1 MSKLL
6 FIGWDGADWQLISP
20 LLNSGRMPNLARLM
34 QNGCF
39 GNIKTLDP
47 PLSPILWTSIATG
60 KRAYDHGITH
70 FFKSDHENKKMIP
83 VSNSDRKVKAIWEI
97 LSQADKW
104 CNVVAWWP
112 SFPADQINGCMVSDV
127 FFNSE
132 RSPENGEPGTFIQG
146 HVFPDVH
153 QEILKALL
161 VSEDEISNAF
171 IKELLPSY
179 DDAKFGGSSF
189 IKSLRRILAHMI
201 SVHRVSLWLM
211 QFRPWDFHA
220 VYFETID
227 RCCHIYMQFAPPQ
240 RDKINHELYEL
251 FKDLVDSIYIWH
263 DRMLGEY
270 MSVVGDQC
278 TIMLLSDHGFKSGK
292 DRMKVMPKGFAN
304 AALMHRI
311 NGVFVVGGEG
321 VNHGNE
327 IYGLNLLDICP
338 SILFHMDVPVARD
351 MPGRVITE
359 MFKKQAPVEWIDGYE
374 NVKSPRTVQRD
385 VYSDEIGRIALQQ
398 MEELGYIEVS
408 SDFERAADANRSQH
422 IFNFS
427 CSLIEGGRHEE
438 AYVHLTNL
446 VSSYPSETKYQFA
459 LFNLSLLLGK
469 FDIAE
474 SVIDMI
480 EVSGN
485 GLFNIKG
492 LKGDLNFYKGK
503 GKVAESMYDEA
514 LMADPNNAHVL
525 LMKGRCLLRNKN
537 WIEAQKYFVRT
548 LASNEE
554 NGYAYY
560 LLALTSFRL
569 AKYSIAIGYCQ
580 EALAK
585 GFSTA
590 SAQLLLGRSAFFA
603 GEYFV
608 ASDAFEYYLQLFPEN
623 QMVRKKLV
631 EIYRDKTPDKEKYDR
646 HYAALNSLKS
656 EDIIVVTGLPRSG
669 TSMMMQML
677 EMAQIPIL
685 KDENRKPDVNNPNG
699 YFEFEK
705 VKRIGVDVSWLN
717 HATGKAVKI
726 VAPLLQHLPPHFT
739 YKVIYMHRNI
749 TEIITSQQKMI
760 ESEKGSHSGKSYNL
774 ILAESY
780 RKLEESILGKQW
792 MNGSSLLKLDYSELV
807 NGQQEELEKL
817 EDFLGIELDISKM
830 ASVADPALY
839 RNKVRIES

>member
-47 PLSPILWTSIATG
+47 PLSPVLWTSIATG

-70 FFKSDHENKKMIP
+70 FFKPDHENKKMIP

-132 RSPENGEPGTFIQG
+132 KSPENGEPQSFKHG

-153 QEILKALL
+153 QEILRALL

-171 IKELLPSY
+171 IQELLPSY
-179 DDAKFGGSSF
+179 DPEKFGDSRY
-189 IKSLRRILAHMI
+189 IQSLRRILAHMI

-227 RCCHIYMQFAPPQ
+227 RCCHMFIQFAPPH
-240 RDKINHELYEL
+240 RDKINLELYEL
-251 FKDLVDSIYIWH
+251 FKDLVDAIYIWH
-263 DRMLGEY
+263 DRMLGDY

-278 TIMLLSDHGFKSGK
+278 TIMLASDHGFKSGK
-292 DRMKVMPKGFAN
+292 DRMKAMPKGFAN
-304 AALMHRI
+304 AAMMHRI
-311 NGVFVVGGEG
+311 NGVFVLGGEG
-321 VNHGNE
+321 INHGNE
-327 IYGLNLLDICP
+327 IFGLNLLDICP
-338 SILFHMDVPVARD
+338 TILYHMDVPVARD
-351 MPGRVITE
+351 MPGRVIKE

-374 NVKSPRTVQRD
+374 DIQSPRTIQHVA
-385 VYSDEIGRIALQQ
+385 YSDEIGRFALQQ

-408 SDFERAADANRSQH
+408 SDFERDVNANKAQH
-422 IFNFS
+422 IFNYS
-427 CSLIEGGRHEE
+427 CSLIEGGKHDE

-459 LFNLSLLLGK
+459 LFNLSLSLGK

-474 SVIDMI
+474 GVIDMI
-480 EVSGN
+480 DLSAKGW
-485 GLFNIKG
+485 FNIKG
-492 LKGDLNFYKGK
+492 LRGDLNFYRGK
-503 GKVAESMYDEA
+503 GKIAEAMYDEA
-514 LMADPNNAHVL
+514 LMTDPTNAHVL
-525 LMKGRCLLRNKN
+525 LMKGRSLLQNRNL
-537 WIEAQKYFVRT
+537 IDAQKYFVRA
-548 LASNEE
+548 LAANEE

-569 AKYSIAIGYCQ
+569 GQYSTAIGYCQ

-603 GEYFV
+603 EEYSV
-608 ASDAFEYYLQLFPEN
+608 ASTAFEYYLQLFPEN

-631 EIYRDKTPDKEKYDR
+631 EIYRDKTPDKEKYGQHFADM
-646 HYAALNSLKS
+646 NNLKL

-677 EMAQIPIL
+677 DMAQIPIL
-685 KDENRKPDVNNPNG
+685 TDGNRKPDVNNPKG

-705 VKRIGVDVSWLN
+705 VKRMAVDVSWLKD
-717 HATGKAVKI
+717 ATGKAVKI

-749 TEIITSQQKMI
+749 DEIIASQQKLI
-760 ESEKGSHSGKSYNL
+760 ESEKGVHSGKSYNL

-792 MNGSSLLKLDYSELV
+792 LNGSSLLKLDYSELV
-807 NGQQEELEKL
+807 NGQLEELEKL

-839 RNKVRIES
+839 RNKLI